1 MLFTEIL
8 YYYYSLYYSKKRDLK
23 GSPFNNTYP
32 LKLAIWK
39 IGIT

>member
-8 YYYYSLYYSKKRDLK
+8 YYYSLYYSKKRDLN
-23 GSPFNNTYP
+23 GSPFDNPYP

-39 IGIT
+39 SGIT